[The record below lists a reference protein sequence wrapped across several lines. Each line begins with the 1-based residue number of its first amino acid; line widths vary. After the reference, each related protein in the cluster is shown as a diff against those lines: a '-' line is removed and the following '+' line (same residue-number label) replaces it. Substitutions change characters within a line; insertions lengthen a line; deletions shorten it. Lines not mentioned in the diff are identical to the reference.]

1 MDLTGMKAVVIG
13 GATGGAASALLLARA
28 GATVTVVERVPVLR
42 AVGAGIAIAANGE
55 AVLRGL
61 GVDVEAVAERV
72 ESGRVVDGAG
82 RTLIAPAANV
92 LLARRTDLQGLL
104 VDAMEREPRISLRLG
119 TELEN
124 VDANGRIEVVR
135 GGRTERLE
143 ADLVVGADG
152 ARSRVRSSGAFGARM
167 SKTGI
172 AYFRGLVPQTIA
184 RAEEAWTAAGLFGSF
199 AVPGG
204 TYFYGSAS
212 TRAARRAIE
221 ARDIDALRSL
231 FRRAY
236 PASAPLL
243 DALARVEVRGGTAV
257 MCVDCARFVDGRLVL
272 VGDAAH
278 AMPPNL
284 GQGANS
290 ALVDAAVLVSELRS
304 ASSLDEGL
312 HAYDARRRPAVRK
325 VAAAAARLGA
335 IAEWTSAPL
344 RWLRDRVII
353 PLAARKVDGETIQMV
368 MQESPTALAS
378 MAVA

>member
-243 DALARVEVRGGTAV
+243 DAIDRFEELLVNEVI
-257 MCVDCARFVDGRLVL
+257 CVDCARFVDGRLVL